1 MTTSNLKVPNRTG
14 ALSVKG
20 IIVFNDKLL
29 LQLRDDDP
37 KIFYPNHW
45 GFFGGEVES
54 RESPSQAIRRELLE
68 ELALFKFDE
77 KFCFAWKSPE
87 TGSHLIF
94 FLIQSL
100 QRVETFR
107 LQEGQDMGLFPL
119 EDLRSLRLTPDVTAN
134 LRRLELI
141 LDANGRATNEASG
154 DLLPK

>member
-1 MTTSNLKVPNRTG
+1 MTTSNPKVSNRTG
-14 ALSVKG
+14 ELTVKG

-29 LQLRDDDP
+29 LQLRDDNP

-68 ELALFKFDE
+68 ELALVKLDA

-87 TGSHLIF
+87 TGSRLFF

-100 QRVETFR
+100 QPIETFR
-107 LQEGQDMGLFPL
+107 LQEGRDMRLFPL
-119 EDLRSLRLTPDVTAN
+119 EDLRSLRLTPDLTAN
-134 LRRLELI
+134 LQRLELI
-141 LDANGRATNEASG
+141 LDSSGRRTNEASG
-154 DLLPK
+154 NLSPK